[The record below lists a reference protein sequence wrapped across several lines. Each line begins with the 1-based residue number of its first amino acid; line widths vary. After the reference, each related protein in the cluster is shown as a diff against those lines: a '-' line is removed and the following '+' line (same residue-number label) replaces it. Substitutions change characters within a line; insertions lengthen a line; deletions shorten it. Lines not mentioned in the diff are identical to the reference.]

1 MTKLIDSSAGS
12 TGLSSAGAPTWGLW
26 TVAFLLWER
35 RRFLLRFFVAAFCL
49 VTLIAFLLPKRY
61 EATAQLMPPD
71 SSSMNQAMIAS
82 VLSKGGAEGLSGFA
96 GDLLGT
102 KNSGAVFVAVLRS
115 RTIQDHLIERF
126 DLRSVYWVSK
136 FEDARKELSD
146 NTSITEERKS
156 GVLTV
161 RVRDKSSQRARDMA
175 NAYVSELD
183 KLVRTLNT
191 SAARREREFLEE
203 RLTVVK
209 SELDESSKA
218 LAAFSSRSGALD
230 LRDQSK
236 AMLDSAARLQGQVVA
251 AEAELRGLEQIY
263 SPDSVR
269 VRALRARV
277 SELNSKLR
285 SMVGSAEVS
294 DAPDSLY
301 PSLRQLPK
309 LGVTYADL
317 YRRARINEAVFEN
330 LTKRYE
336 LAKLEEV
343 RETPSV
349 KVLDAPVIPE
359 RKASPPRLLIIIFG
373 TLLSWLAVVSYCIAK
388 RAWEVLDD
396 GDPRRQLINQ
406 IAGAVRRRKNRP
418 MQFESER

>member
-35 RRFLLRFFVAAFCL
+35 RRFLLRSFVAAFCL